1 MSFTMS
7 QNFSENQLLSS
18 RGKMD
23 IQDQYLDIQLCDNY
37 LIDSIETSKYS
48 AVISQIFILIYFNI
62 SDKDDEYQEIT
73 VQYLDI
79 RTEYIRCLSHS

>member
-1 MSFTMS
+1 MS